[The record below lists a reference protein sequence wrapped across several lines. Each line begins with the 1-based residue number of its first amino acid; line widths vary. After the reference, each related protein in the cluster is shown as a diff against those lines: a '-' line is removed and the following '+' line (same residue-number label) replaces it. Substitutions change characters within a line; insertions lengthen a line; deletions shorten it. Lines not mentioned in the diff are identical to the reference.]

1 MDIGKKRRKKGGVEF
16 ILPRKIIR
24 VLVKSPFQVITIA
37 KLVLGMSFF
46 LLKQNHVGFI
56 SNTNSA
62 NVGFSQYLLPLCYH
76 CGYESFPMPSF

>member
-1 MDIGKKRRKKGGVEF
+1 MDIGKKRRKKGALSSFCQGKLSVSSLSLLF
-16 ILPRKIIR
+16 
-24 VLVKSPFQVITIA
+24 KSFTIA